1 MYSWSD
7 DTSDWYGSGSYSFGD
22 TGKDVRA
29 EAAAA
34 AAARGPRTY
43 NARIAPTHP
52 ELVDPRRRITTQSA
66 NPLIVA
72 VDVTGSMA
80 NWPFEIF
87 DRLPLLYN
95 TLAQYREDLEICF
108 AAIGDAKA
116 DRWPL
121 QVTDFAHGYDLEQ
134 QLGALYGEGGG
145 GDAPESY
152 GLFAW
157 WVEHHVTT
165 PNAQSP
171 FLIVFGDAP
180 MHATIP
186 GSQVTGLLGDSAPRE
201 DGAPVSWKER
211 LFGSPPPADFDAIK
225 TWQRVAQRWNVWFL
239 RRPTGRPG
247 DEVDRQWAE
256 ALGRKRVF
264 HIDDEERAVDYAMGI
279 VARAWGHLDD
289 FEANMRARQEEPKV
303 KAVAERIRKEG
314 PRVIACPSCAAR
326 IPATV
331 AGRYVCTY
339 CGSTLEV

>member
-7 DTSDWYGSGSYSFGD
+7 DTSDWYGSGSYSFGEAS
-22 TGKDVRA
+22 KEVRS
-29 EAAAA
+29 AAAA
-34 AAARGPRTY
+34 AAAASGPRTY
-43 NARIAPTHP
+43 SAKTGPPHP
-52 ELVDPRRRITTQSA
+52 ELINPRKRITTKSA

-121 QVTDFAHGYDLEQ
+121 QVTEFAHGYDLEQ
-134 QLGALYGEGGG
+134 QLGSLYGEGGG

-157 WVEHHVTT
+157 WVENHVTA
-165 PNAQSP
+165 PNASSP

-180 MHATIP
+180 MHPTIP
-186 GSQVTGLLGDSAPRE
+186 SGQVTGLLGDSAPRE
-201 DGAPVSWKER
+201 GNGSASWTER
-211 LFGSPPPADFDAIK
+211 LFGSAPSEFDAVK
-225 TWQRVAQRWNVWFL
+225 TWQRIGQTWNTWFL
-239 RRPTGRPG
+239 RRPTGRAG
-247 DEVDRQWAE
+247 DEVDRQWAD
-256 ALGRKRVF
+256 AVGPDRIFR
-264 HIDDEERAVDYAMGI
+264 IDDEQRAVDYAMGL

-289 FEANMRARQEEPKV
+289 FEANMRARQEEGKV

-314 PRVIACPSCAAR
+314 PRVLACPSCGAR
-326 IPATV
+326 IPAT
-331 AGRYVCTY
+331 ALGRHVCTF